1 MSGFVIFSPS
11 SSVAMR
17 GRAQYS
23 SVTHPASPSS
33 SMLITLSESSGI
45 RIAREKV
52 ALIVEAVV
60 KAGAAWSMDLAALAY
75 PAPHVGSA
83 VTVGGVKPVKVSAP
97 EKPSCNARRLAAE
110 IVKVDVNCAT
120 LLPRPS

>member
-1 MSGFVIFSPS
+1 
-11 SSVAMR
+11 
-17 GRAQYS
+17 
-23 SVTHPASPSS
+23 
-33 SMLITLSESSGI
+33 MLITLSESSGI

-52 ALIVEAVV
+52 TLIVEFVV

-83 VTVGGVKPVKVSAP
+83 VTLGGVKPVKVSAP
-97 EKPSCNARRLAAE
+97 SCNARRLAVA
-110 IVKVDVNCAT
+110 IVKVDVNSAT